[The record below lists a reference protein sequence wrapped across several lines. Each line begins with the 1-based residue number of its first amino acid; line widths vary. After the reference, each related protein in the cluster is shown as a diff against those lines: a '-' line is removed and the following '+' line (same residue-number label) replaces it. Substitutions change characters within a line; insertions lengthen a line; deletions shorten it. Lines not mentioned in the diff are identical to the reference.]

1 MTPVDC
7 ASVLTNHLQTAD
19 DVNTIG
25 GVRYTYDPKKLAI
38 NVANHQVWFHEAE
51 GFAWETAVVSVDG
64 RRHYGETRFVAHGL
78 IEDRLYVMVFTLRET
93 SVRVISLRKANSR
106 EVKRYACND

>member
-1 MTPVDC
+1 MIRFESV
-7 ASVLTNHLQTAD
+7 SVLTNHLQRVE
-19 DVNTIG
+19 DVNTIES
-25 GVRYTYDPKKLAI
+25 VRYAYDPKKLAI

-51 GFAWETAVVSVDG
+51 RFAWETAVVSVDG
-64 RRHYGETRFVAHGL
+64 RRRYGETRFVAHGL

-93 SVRVISLRKANSR
+93 SVRIISLRKANTR